1 MAATKSL
8 DHKKLADY
16 MRSHSFATVVGDVAF
31 GTDGEWVKPRALVSQ
46 WRGLTGNDLGQLT
59 DPKKWVLVW
68 PPEHKTGEFIYPY
81 SAAKK

>member
-1 MAATKSL
+1 
-8 DHKKLADY
+8 
-16 MRSHSFATVVGDVAF
+16 MRGHSFSTVVGDVAF
-31 GTDGEWVKPRALVSQ
+31 GVDGEWLKPRSLVSQ
-46 WRGLTGNDLGQLT
+46 WRDLTGNDLGQLT